1 MTASALEIVGLRTG
15 YAGVPVLRSVSLALG
30 AGEMLGLFGAN
41 GAGKSTLLK
50 AVSGLL
56 PIMDGAVT
64 VGGRLVNDVDVARRV
79 GLGLAHVP
87 EGRRVFPG
95 LTVMENLKTARL
107 RAGTALPERLG
118 FVCDLFPVLRRRAG
132 QRAWSLSGGEQ
143 QMLSVARALMSSPS
157 VLLMDEPSLGLAPQV
172 VHELFDTLR
181 ALVGQGLAVL
191 VVEQNIRVALQY
203 VRRFAV
209 LKGGLLIGE
218 RTAGAEDAEALLESA
233 YLGVRRFSPAPA
245 TGGTA

>member
-1 MTASALEIVGLRTG
+1 VSAAPLVIDAVEAG
-15 YAGVPVLRSVSLALG
+15 YTGVPVLRGVSLALRD
-30 AGEMLGLFGAN
+30 GEMFGLFGVN

-50 AVSGLL
+50 AVSGLI
-56 PIMDGAVT
+56 PISAGTVT
-64 VGGRLVNDVDVARRV
+64 LRGRALHTLEVERRV
-79 GLGLAHVP
+79 ALGLALVP

-95 LTVMENLKTARL
+95 LTVVENLKTARL
-107 RAGTALPERLG
+107 RPGTDVHTRLA
-118 FVCDLFPVLRRRAG
+118 FVCELFPVLQRRAG

-172 VHELFDTLR
+172 VHELFEALR
-181 ALVGQGLAVL
+181 RLVDEGLSVL

-209 LKGGLLIGE
+209 LKGGMLVGE
-218 RTAGAEDAEALLESA
+218 RAAESGDAEALLEEA
-233 YLGVRRFSPAPA
+233 YLGGRAL
-245 TGGTA
+245 